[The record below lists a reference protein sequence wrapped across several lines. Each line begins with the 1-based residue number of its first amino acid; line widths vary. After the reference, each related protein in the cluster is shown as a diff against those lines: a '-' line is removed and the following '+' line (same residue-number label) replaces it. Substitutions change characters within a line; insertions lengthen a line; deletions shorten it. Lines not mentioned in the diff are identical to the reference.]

1 MGKIPDQIPPELM
14 KWRYIVYFHIIT
26 VLIPNFVQSNVNV
39 PRVGLTSIVS
49 KELLPLVVLN
59 NRGIK
64 KKLVSVSSILCGSK

>member
-1 MGKIPDQIPPELM
+1 MGKIPDQIHPELG

-26 VLIPNFVQSNVNV
+26 VPIPNSVESNVNV
-39 PRVGLTSIVS
+39 AKVGLPSIVP